1 MKDKQLKSYLTFR
14 LKGELF
20 AIGVDKV
27 LEIIETSE
35 DHSVTNLP
43 KAPDAVEG
51 VVNFRGN
58 VIPVINMRQ
67 KFDLANYEE
76 QERFVIMVLNLTLSD
91 EDQIIGAMSDKVVD
105 VIEIAETEIQP
116 VPEVGKGYNSDY
128 VSGVVYRHE
137 EFVMVL
143 DVEAAI
149 DTDEIIQLK
158 QEEEVVE
165 TEEDKASEAE

>member
-1 MKDKQLKSYLTFR
+1 MTDQQIKSYLTFR

-35 DHSVTNLP
+35 DHTITNLP
-43 KAPDAVEG
+43 KAPEAVEG

-58 VIPVINMRQ
+58 VIPVVNTRQ
-67 KFDLANYEE
+67 KFDLDNYED
-76 QERFVIMVLNLTLSD
+76 QERFVVMVLNLNLGG
-91 EDQIIGAMSDKVVD
+91 EEHIVGAMSDKVVD
-105 VIEIAETEIQP
+105 VIEIMEKDIQP

-128 VSGVVYRHE
+128 VSGVVYRNE

-143 DVEAAI
+143 DIEAAI
-149 DTDEIIQLK
+149 DSDEIIQIK
-158 QEEEVVE
+158 NEEE
-165 TEEDKASEAE
+165 EEIVTDEEAIND